1 MRKLIVLSFISLDGV
16 MQAPGE
22 PEEDTSGGFR
32 YGGWIAPHGDDVLDQ
47 AMLEQL
53 KRPYD
58 LVLGRKTYQIFAAY
72 WPRQDNET
80 NPIAAGLNS
89 ARKYVA
95 STTLRQL
102 DWSHSTLLEGD
113 VAQAIQALKGQDGPE
128 LQVHGSG
135 NLIQTLLKH
144 DLVDELWLKI
154 FPLTLGTGKRLFADG
169 TIPAAF
175 RVREVTTSPHG
186 VIVASYER
194 AGVVQT
200 GTLA

>member
-89 ARKYVA
+89 ARKNVA

-102 DWSHSTLLEGD
+102 DWSHSTRLEGD

-154 FPLTLGTGKRLFADG
+154 FPITLGTGKRLFADG

-175 RVREVTTSPHG
+175 RV
-186 VIVASYER
+186 
-194 AGVVQT
+194 
-200 GTLA
+200 